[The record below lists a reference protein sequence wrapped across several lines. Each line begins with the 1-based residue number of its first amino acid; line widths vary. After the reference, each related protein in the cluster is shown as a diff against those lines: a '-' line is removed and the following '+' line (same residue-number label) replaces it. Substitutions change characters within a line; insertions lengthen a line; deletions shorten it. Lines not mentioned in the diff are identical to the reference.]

1 MFELKSSSG
10 GAVLLTFDTK
20 LPVANPEIQMIAYPV
35 TLLDYL
41 KTPPPTNVDNSN
53 LMETLGKLAEAMS
66 AAPKPRIE
74 LPSKVAELSALIKNS
89 KVTFSHVNTIL
100 CATCKLADEEWLFIS
115 DRATRVSEKDP
126 ACMAAYFNTTQLSF

>member
-1 MFELKSSSG
+1 MFELKSGSG

-41 KTPPPTNVDNSN
+41 KTPPPTVDNQN
-53 LMETLGKLAEAMS
+53 ILDVLGKVAEAMQS
-66 AAPKPRIE
+66 APKPRIE
-74 LPSKVAELSALIKNS
+74 LPSKVAELSALIKNA